1 MTFSDSNMI
10 LKISNKFKHD
20 SFIVFLP
27 KDISITYLFTAW
39 NQETLMH
46 VKRKCASGPFWE
58 KMNSEIFSYL
68 EFHTQDEKARA
79 EVRSFRQKHVFSL
92 FEHFLD
98 DLDDLI
104 SLFKCSNW
112 SGAEK
117 RGWKKGGRNGWK
129 DQGLVQS
136 IRSTKNWMSTLWH
149 GSPTI
154 IDNWK
159 RIYGEKSLDDFFS
172 WNIHFFLLIIDIVLS
187 YILCDCA
194 PQSIRGW
201 RHGMLLIKSILSV
214 IVFLQFKIKH
224 KFMSWIEYWDD
235 PL

>member
-1 MTFSDSNMI
+1 
-10 LKISNKFKHD
+10 
-20 SFIVFLP
+20 
-27 KDISITYLFTAW
+27 
-39 NQETLMH
+39 MH

-136 IRSTKNWMSTLWH
+136 IRSTKNWMSTYWH

-154 IDNWK
+154 I
-159 RIYGEKSLDDFFS
+159 EKGFMEKKFLMVIFS
-172 WNIHFFLLIIDIVLS
+172 WNFHPFPPHYWYCPFFPTFCVI
-187 YILCDCA
+187 A
-194 PQSIRGW
+194 PLNQSGDGDMECFW
-201 RHGMLLIKSILSV
+201 SN
-214 IVFLQFKIKH
+214 QF
-224 KFMSWIEYWDD
+224 F

>member
-1 MTFSDSNMI
+1 
-10 LKISNKFKHD
+10 
-20 SFIVFLP
+20 
-27 KDISITYLFTAW
+27 
-39 NQETLMH
+39 MH

-92 FEHFLD
+92 FEHILD
-98 DLDDLI
+98 DLGDLI
-104 SLFKCSNW
+104 SLFKRSKW

-149 GSPTI
+149 GSPTVI
-154 IDNWK
+154 
-159 RIYGEKSLDDFFS
+159 EKGFMEKKILMIFS
-172 WNIHFFLLIIDIVLS
+172 RETFIFSFSLLILS
-187 YILCDCA
+187 FPTFCVIAHLN
-194 PQSIRGW
+194 QSGDGDMECFW
-201 RHGMLLIKSILSV
+201 SN
-214 IVFLQFKIKH
+214 QF
-224 KFMSWIEYWDD
+224 F

>member
-1 MTFSDSNMI
+1 
-10 LKISNKFKHD
+10 
-20 SFIVFLP
+20 
-27 KDISITYLFTAW
+27 
-39 NQETLMH
+39 MH

-92 FEHFLD
+92 FEHILD

-104 SLFKCSNW
+104 SLFKRSKW

-136 IRSTKNWMSTLWH
+136 IRRTKKLNEYIVTWQPNS
-149 GSPTI
+149 
-154 IDNWK
+154 NWK
-159 RIYGEKSLDDFFS
+159 RIYGEKNLDDFFS

-214 IVFLQFKIKH
+214 IVFLQFNIKH

-235 PL
+235 HL